1 MSAVRPSR
9 AFTFP
14 RTVDD
19 VTVRLIAGEVL
30 VLSVLALVTGQAW
43 VLALLA
49 VDFTVRAAFGPVL
62 SPLARLAAVVL
73 RPRVSAAPRPT
84 PGPPKRFAAAIGAVL
99 TLAATAAFY
108 AAGWPTVTWVIAGG
122 MVAFPLLEAAFGV
135 CVGCIAFALLMR
147 LGVIPRSVCEEC
159 ADITLRLSAARR
171 AELADVPRVQV
182 AKTLSR

>member
-1 MSAVRPSR
+1 MSAYRFARTV
-9 AFTFP
+9 FP

-49 VDFTVRAAFGPVL
+49 ADFTVRAAFGPVL

-73 RPRVSAAPRPT
+73 RPRIPAAPRPT

-99 TLAATAAFY
+99 TLGATAAFF
-108 AAGWPTVTWVIAGG
+108 AGWPTVTWVITGV

-135 CVGCIAFALLMR
+135 CVGCIAFSLLMR

-171 AELADVPRVQV
+171 AQLADLPRVQV